1 MEGAFVMKYMTF
13 NASCAY
19 AGLANIPERFGIETE
34 DREIALAMGL
44 PYFFAK
50 EGEYTVKVLPLA
62 RGNRAVKMSS
72 PAHFA
77 RQASC
82 CRRASSIS
90 GSQGNSHGGNQSEQ
104 GGCRW
109 NREVVG
115 FILDF

>member
-44 PYFFAK
+44 PYLFAK
-50 EGEYTVKVLPLA
+50 EGEYTVKVLTLA

-77 RQASC
+77 RQ
-82 CRRASSIS
+82 ASSIS

-104 GGCRW
+104 GGCW
-109 NREVVG
+109 YYT
-115 FILDF
+115 

>member
-19 AGLANIPERFGIETE
+19 AGLANILERFGIETE

-44 PYFFAK
+44 PYLFAK

-77 RQASC
+77 RQLCAKPHVQ
-82 CRRASSIS
+82 RRHALRFVCIFKLDSAVFLSA
-90 GSQGNSHGGNQSEQ
+90 EQ
-104 GGCRW
+104 TKR
-109 NREVVG
+109 R
-115 FILDF
+115 

>member
-44 PYFFAK
+44 PYLFAK

-77 RQASC
+77 RPLCAKPHALAVCVHPQ
-82 CRRASSIS
+82 
-90 GSQGNSHGGNQSEQ
+90 
-104 GGCRW
+104 
-109 NREVVG
+109 
-115 FILDF
+115 